1 MLHRKRKVSR
11 ESIIVIIGT
20 LVILIGFVLFNFE
33 RINLF
38 LKDYSFSEQSVIL
51 NLDDETVKRF
61 LNNSELIDIKS
72 WNDIDNDKHYLEY
85 QKYQEYNKQLSK
97 KEVVG
102 YIDTFYDKYYKKL
115 IKLNYTY
122 DQMISLMKHA
132 SINDFQ
138 ILIDNNYSYS
148 KIQPYLNINGIT
160 FKDINKYISSN
171 KEPIEAVLM
180 TTYPFINS
188 KNHVTKEYQILQPEK
203 LDVLIKKGFV
213 LSKDYEPKELVIPNI
228 PIAPD
233 CNNKKLRKDAAK
245 ALEEMYQDALKK
257 GYHLVLN
264 SGYRSYESQ
273 MEIYEEYFRKY
284 DKITASKLV
293 SKPGSSEHQLG
304 LGVDLTSQSVVDKK
318 RMVFGDSDE
327 YKWVIKNAHKY
338 GFILRYPKDR
348 SSFTGIANEPW
359 HFRYVGKKIAKIIYD
374 NDWILED
381 YILKYGFDYELKMI
395 R

>member
-1 MLHRKRKVSR
+1 MMK
-11 ESIIVIIGT
+11 
-20 LVILIGFVLFNFE
+20 
-33 RINLF
+33 
-38 LKDYSFSEQSVIL
+38 QL
-51 NLDDETVKRF
+51 NVF

-188 KNHVTKEYQILQPEK
+188 KNQVTKEYQILQPEK